1 MAIRVPTD
9 ISMTE
14 GEIPVWFGQMSWL
27 ANWFW
32 LLLAIFSLL
41 TIVLFIFAIIFFAI
55 AFLNVYTSEYFV
67 SDRRIYYK
75 YGWISRR
82 ANDIK
87 MEWVTNTSIAQG
99 IFGRILNYGNILIAT
114 PGEYTGTSMF
124 VGVSDPM
131 MIKGMIETRLVNY
144 KKVEEINKSIRT
156 ITDEFKMGRLDES
169 RYNSLKSEY
178 EMEIKKYS

>member
-9 ISMTE
+9 ISLTE
-14 GEIPVWFGQMSWL
+14 GEIPVWFGQMSWA
-27 ANWFW
+27 ANWFL
-32 LLLAIFSLL
+32 LLLAVIFFL
-41 TIVLFIFAIIFFAI
+41 TIIFIPLSIILVII
-55 AFLNVYTSEYFV
+55 AFINVYTSEYFV

-75 YGWISRR
+75 YGLISRR

-87 MEWVTNTSIAQG
+87 MEWVTNTSILQG
-99 IFGRILNYGNILIAT
+99 FVGRILNYGNILIAT

-124 VGVSDPM
+124 VGVADPM
-131 MIKGMIETRLVNY
+131 MIKGLIETRLVNY
-144 KKVEEINKSIRT
+144 KKIQEINKSIRT

-178 EMEIKKYS
+178 ELEIKKYT